1 MNIGRAWEIFKKID
15 SDEYTDEEKGFAIRM
30 VMDMETINSITKE
43 DMRNVTKW
51 LWNRCFV
58 WEGDAE

>member
-1 MNIGRAWEIFKKID
+1 MNNGRAWAIFKKID

-43 DMRNVTKW
+43 DMRKVTKW

-58 WEGDAE
+58 WEGDGE

>member
-1 MNIGRAWEIFKKID
+1 MNIGRAWAIFKKID
-15 SDEYTDEEKGFAIRM
+15 SAEYTDEEKGFAIRM

-43 DMRNVTKW
+43 DMRNVTRW

-58 WEGDAE
+58 WEGDTE

>member
-1 MNIGRAWEIFKKID
+1 MNIGRAWAIFKKID

-43 DMRNVTKW
+43 DMRTVTKW

>member
-1 MNIGRAWEIFKKID
+1 MNIGRAWAIFKKID

-43 DMRNVTKW
+43 DMRNVTRW

-58 WEGDAE
+58 WEGDTE

>member
-1 MNIGRAWEIFKKID
+1 MNIGRAWAIFKKID